1 MEIEQRSLARAALVR
16 QRLLTHAEGSPCR
29 AFMPLLLALQAHAF
43 QAPYSVVAL
52 VLLVSLLT
60 GIAYPDAYRWVRGAG
75 GGGSQDGSGRGPPQG
90 MVPETVGPLLA
101 GAVLSMTDSR

>member
-1 MEIEQRSLARAALVR
+1 MRHGERGTFVVIRGRHPRFAFDRKRDEQRSLARAALVR

-75 GGGSQDGSGRGPPQG
+75 GASPAHPQ
-90 MVPETVGPLLA
+90 
-101 GAVLSMTDSR
+101 S